1 MATKSDL
8 LGSFGSLLDTLG
20 RRLDPFQPMDVFD
33 AWQGT
38 MQRAAGLARDAVRWQ
53 ELDAPSADYAAV
65 MTALDDAT
73 RALVMADSRDP
84 ESVLAA
90 LGKVDA
96 ALDDV
101 DRLFGGF

>member
-20 RRLDPFQPMDVFD
+20 RRLDPFQPIDVFD

-38 MQRAAGLARDAVRWQ
+38 MNRAAGLARDAGRWQ
-53 ELDAPSADYAAV
+53 RLAAESSDYDRV
-65 MTALDDAT
+65 IVALDSAT
-73 RALVMADSRDP
+73 RGLVMADSSAAQ
-84 ESVLAA
+84 SVLAA
-90 LGKVDA
+90 LRQVDS

-101 DRLFGGF
+101 TALFEDR